1 MVEIPCASL
10 EWNVA
15 MGSQNPLV
23 ALISDDRMQQ
33 QHMGLKYNWG

>member
-1 MVEIPCASL
+1 MQV
-10 EWNVA
+10 WNGMFVA
-15 MGSQNPLV
+15 MSSQNPLV